1 MRNWYFV
8 LFAFCMFSSC
18 QESEKERVARLVKE
32 WNGKEILFPS
42 RSVFTVQGRDT
53 VDFAFADAEYK
64 VVTYIDSVGCT
75 SCKLQLSRWKEFMQ
89 EVDSMVSAP
98 VPFLFYFHPKDMR
111 ELRYITRSNGFSYP
125 VCFDEM
131 DVFNGLNHFPAEM
144 AFQTFLLNKRNKVV
158 AIGNPVHNPKVK
170 EFYLGVLTG
179 NKAVKSE
186 TPVTEVRADMTEI
199 DFGSF
204 PWSERQERTI
214 TLTNTG
220 RNVLVIHDVVT
231 SCGCTKVEYSKEG
244 IRPGKQAKLTV
255 AYEAEKAEHF
265 SKTVTVYCNAV
276 NSPLRVKVTGH
287 AE

>member
-1 MRNWYFV
+1 
-8 LFAFCMFSSC
+8 
-18 QESEKERVARLVKE
+18 
-32 WNGKEILFPS
+32 
-42 RSVFTVQGRDT
+42 
-53 VDFAFADAEYK
+53 
-64 VVTYIDSVGCT
+64 
-75 SCKLQLSRWKEFMQ
+75 
-89 EVDSMVSAP
+89 
-98 VPFLFYFHPKDMR
+98 MR
-111 ELRYITRSNGFSYP
+111 ELCYITRSNGFSYP

-131 DVFNGLNHFPAEM
+131 DVFNGLNHFPTEM
-144 AFQTFLLNKRNKVV
+144 AFQTFLLDKRNKVV

-179 NKAVKSE
+179 NKAVKAE
-186 TPVTEVRADMTEI
+186 TPMTEVRADMTEI

-204 PWSERQERTI
+204 PWSERQERTF